1 MSKKT
6 LETAKRSG
14 NNVIVQVKGNQTHLL
29 EDCKNTEIFCKPDDF
44 YEEEPEN
51 NRNRIEIRNATVY
64 TNTAITELEKW
75 SLVKAVVKIK
85 RSVSKYD
92 TKTKKYKDTVELSYY
107 ISTIVLSA
115 EEFCKAIRNHWGIEN
130 SNHYVKDVSMGEDAS
145 RIRVSPIVFAT
156 LRSFALNI
164 MRANNA
170 EYISQE
176 RRKNSWDMQ
185 RILNYVGF

>member
-29 EDCKNTEIFCKPDDF
+29 EDCKNTERFCKPDDF

-51 NRNRIEIRNATVY
+51 NRNRIEIRSATVY

-75 SLVKAVVKIK
+75 SLVKAVVKIE
-85 RSVSKYD
+85 RSVSTYNP
-92 TKTKKYKDTVELSYY
+92 KTKKYKDTMEHSNY
-107 ISTIVLSA
+107 ISTIALSA

-176 RRKNSWDMQ
+176 RMKNSWDWQ